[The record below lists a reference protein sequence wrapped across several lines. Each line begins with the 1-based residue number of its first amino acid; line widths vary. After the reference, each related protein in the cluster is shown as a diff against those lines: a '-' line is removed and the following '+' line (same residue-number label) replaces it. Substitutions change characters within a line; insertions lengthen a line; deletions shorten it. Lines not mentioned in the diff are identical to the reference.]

1 MTAPSV
7 IRPTVRRVPA
17 TTFMLVAAWVV
28 ASLEGYDLAVY
39 GVTVPALLGDPS
51 LGIDKAEAGTIGSL
65 VGIGMLIGAG
75 LAGALVHR
83 TGPRRLLLVGTTV
96 FTMGMAVCTVA
107 SGVPSFGAGRLIV
120 GLGLG
125 VVLPT
130 INAFVADLSEPG
142 RRSRNVALIM
152 SGYAA
157 GALLSPLLGTAMLP
171 DVSYRWLYVIG
182 VVPVFLAIPLVLRL
196 PESPF
201 HLRRTGRAA
210 EAREVEER
218 LGLTP
223 SEAAPTADPGRWL
236 GIGSLLTG
244 GLAVST
250 VLFWAMSFCGLLLV
264 FGISTWLPSIM
275 QAAGFSLGSALLQT
289 AAMWLGVGVGAIIGG
304 RIADKLGPKRV
315 VVVAFLVGTLSLIAM
330 STRPPTAVMF
340 VLMFISGFGFI
351 GSQILGNAFIVT
363 RYPDAVR
370 GNGLAWALS
379 IGRFGAIAGPSLGAF
394 VLSSGADIA
403 WAFYAFAVPA
413 LVGAIAAGA
422 VPRVRAAVAP

>member
-1 MTAPSV
+1 MTVPSAT
-7 IRPTVRRVPA
+7 RPLVRRGISA
-17 TTFMLVAAWVV
+17 KTFMLLAAWIV

-39 GVTVPALLGDPS
+39 GVSVPALLGDPS
-51 LGIDKAEAGTIGSL
+51 LGIDKSEVGSIGST
-65 VGIGMLIGAG
+65 VGLGMLIGAA

-83 TGPRRLLLVGTTV
+83 TGPRRLLVVGASV
-96 FTMGMAVCTVA
+96 FSVGMALSAAAGGA
-107 SGVPSFGAGRLIV
+107 SSLGTGRLVV

-130 INAFVADLSEPG
+130 LNAFVADLSEPEH
-142 RRSRNVALIM
+142 RSRNITLMM

-157 GALLSPLLGTAMLP
+157 GALLSPLLGTALLP

-182 VVPVFLAIPLVLRL
+182 VLPVFVAVPLLLRL

-201 HLRRTGRAA
+201 HLSRTGRPD
-210 EAREVEER
+210 EARAVEAR
-218 LGLTP
+218 LGLARSDAEP
-223 SEAAPTADPGRWL
+223 ASDPGRWL
-236 GIGSLLTG
+236 GLGSLLTG

-289 AAMWLGVGVGAIIGG
+289 AAMWLGVGCGVIVGG
-304 RIADKLGPKRV
+304 RVADALGARRV
-315 VVVAFLVGTLSLIAM
+315 VIAAFLVGTVSLIAM
-330 STRPPTAVMF
+330 STRPPTPVMF
-340 VLMFISGFGFI
+340 VLMFVSGFGFI

-363 RYPDAVR
+363 RYPDALR
-370 GNGLAWALS
+370 ANGLAWALS
-379 IGRFGAIAGPSLGAF
+379 VGRFGAIVGPSLGAF
-394 VLSSGADIA
+394 VLGSGNGVE

-413 LVGAIAAGA
+413 LIGALVAGA
-422 VPRVRAAVAP
+422 VPRARLATA

>member
-1 MTAPSV
+1 MTALSA
-7 IRPTVRRVPA
+7 IRLQVRRAPA
-17 TTFMLVAAWVV
+17 TTFMLIAAWVV

-39 GVTVPALLGDPS
+39 GVTVPAMLGDPS

-65 VGIGMLIGAG
+65 VGIGMLIGAAF
-75 LAGALVHR
+75 AGAFVHR
-83 TGPRRLLLVGTTV
+83 TGPRRLLLAGTVV
-96 FTMGMAVCTVA
+96 FSLGMAVCTVA
-107 SGVPSFGAGRLIV
+107 GGVASFGAGRLVV

-130 INAFVADLSEPG
+130 INAFVADLSEPA
-142 RRSRNVALIM
+142 RRSRNVTLIM

-157 GALLSPLLGTAMLP
+157 GALLSPLLGTALLP
-171 DVSYRWLYVIG
+171 DVSYRWMYVIG
-182 VVPVFLAIPLVLRL
+182 VLPVLLAVPLVLRL

-201 HLRRTGRAA
+201 HLSRTGRTA
-210 EAREVEER
+210 EARAVEER
-218 LGLTP
+218 LGHAP
-223 SEAAPTADPGRWL
+223 SDASPTADPGRWL
-236 GIGSLLTG
+236 GLNSLLTG

-264 FGISTWLPSIM
+264 FGISAWLPSIM

-289 AAMWLGVGVGAIIGG
+289 AAMWLGVGFGAIVGG
-304 RIADKLGPKRV
+304 RVADALGPKRV
-315 VVVAFLVGTLSLIAM
+315 VVVAFLVGTLSLVAM
-330 STRPPTAVMF
+330 STRPPTPVMF

-363 RYPDAVR
+363 RYPDALR

-379 IGRFGAIAGPSLGAF
+379 VGRFGAIAGPSLGAF
-394 VLSSGADIA
+394 VLGSGAGVE

-413 LVGAIAAGA
+413 LIGAFAAGA
-422 VPRVRAAVAP
+422 VPRVRAVTA

>member
-1 MTAPSV
+1 M
-7 IRPTVRRVPA
+7 PTN
-17 TTFMLVAAWVV
+17 TFILVAAWIVS
-28 ASLEGYDLAVY
+28 SLEGYDLAVY
-39 GVTVPALLGDPS
+39 GVTVPSILGDPS

-65 VGIGMLIGAG
+65 VGIGMLIGAAF
-75 LAGALVHR
+75 AGALVHR
-83 TGPRRLLLVGTTV
+83 TGPRRLLLAGTALFTV
-96 FTMGMAVCTVA
+96 GMAICTVA
-107 SGVPSFGAGRLIV
+107 GGVPSFGAGRLIV

-130 INAFVADLSEPG
+130 INAYVADLSDPG

-157 GALLSPLLGTAMLP
+157 GALLSPLLGTALLP

-182 VVPVFLAIPLVLRL
+182 VLPVFLAIPLVLRL

-201 HLRRTGRAA
+201 HLRRTGRAD
-210 EAREVEER
+210 EARAVEER

-223 SEAAPTADPGRWL
+223 AEDAPTADPGRWL
-236 GIGSLLTG
+236 GLGSLLTG

-289 AAMWLGVGVGAIIGG
+289 AAMWLGVGVGAIVGG
-304 RIADKLGPKRV
+304 RIADALGAKRV

-379 IGRFGAIAGPSLGAF
+379 IGRFGAIVGPSLGAF
-394 VLSSGADIA
+394 VLSSGADIS

-413 LVGAIAAGA
+413 LVGAFAAGA
-422 VPRVRAAVAP
+422 VPRARTVAA

>member
-1 MTAPSV
+1 MTVPSTAL
-7 IRPTVRRVPA
+7 RPQVRGISA
-17 TTFMLVAAWVV
+17 KTFMLLAAWIV

-39 GVTVPALLGDPS
+39 GVSVPALLGDPS
-51 LGIDKAEAGTIGSL
+51 LGIDKAEAGSIGSMVGLGML
-65 VGIGMLIGAG
+65 VGAA

-83 TGPRRLLLVGTTV
+83 TGPRRLLVVGTTV
-96 FTMGMAVCTVA
+96 FSLGMALSAAAGDAT
-107 SGVPSFGAGRLIV
+107 SWSAGRLVV

-130 INAFVADLSEPG
+130 LNAYVADLSEPAH
-142 RRSRNVALIM
+142 RSRNITLMM

-157 GALLSPLLGTAMLP
+157 GALVSPLLGTALLP

-182 VVPVFLAIPLVLRL
+182 VLPVFVALPLLLRL

-201 HLRRTGRAA
+201 HLSRTGRA
-210 EAREVEER
+210 EQARVVEER
-218 LGLTP
+218 LGLAP
-223 SEAAPTADPGRWL
+223 SDDRPAADPGRWL
-236 GIGSLLTG
+236 GLRSLLTG
-244 GLAVST
+244 GLAVPT

-289 AAMWLGVGVGAIIGG
+289 AAMWLGVGFGAIAGG
-304 RIADKLGPKRV
+304 RVADALGPKRV
-315 VVVAFLVGTLSLIAM
+315 VIAAFLVGTLSLIAM
-330 STRPPTAVMF
+330 SMRPPTPVMF
-340 VLMFISGFGFI
+340 VLMFVSGFGFI

-363 RYPDAVR
+363 RYPDALR

-379 IGRFGAIAGPSLGAF
+379 VGRFGAIAGPSLGAF
-394 VLSSGADIA
+394 VLGSGAGVE

-413 LVGAIAAGA
+413 LVGALAAGA
-422 VPRVRAAVAP
+422 VPRARAATA

>member
-1 MTAPSV
+1 M
-7 IRPTVRRVPA
+7 PA
-17 TTFMLVAAWVV
+17 NTFILVAAWIVS
-28 ASLEGYDLAVY
+28 SLEGYDLAVY
-39 GVTVPALLGDPS
+39 GVTVPSILGDPS

-65 VGIGMLIGAG
+65 VGIGMLIGAAF
-75 LAGALVHR
+75 AGALVHR
-83 TGPRRLLLVGTTV
+83 TGPRRLLLAGTAL
-96 FTMGMAVCTVA
+96 FTLGMAICTVA
-107 SGVPSFGAGRLIV
+107 GGVPSFGAGRLIV

-130 INAFVADLSEPG
+130 INAYVADLSDPG

-157 GALLSPLLGTAMLP
+157 GALLSPLLGTALLP

-182 VVPVFLAIPLVLRL
+182 VLPVFLAIPLVLRL

-201 HLRRTGRAA
+201 HLRRTGRAD
-210 EAREVEER
+210 EARAVEQR

-223 SEAAPTADPGRWL
+223 AEDAPTADPGRWL
-236 GIGSLLTG
+236 GLGSLLTG

-289 AAMWLGVGVGAIIGG
+289 AAMWLGVGVGAIVGG
-304 RIADKLGPKRV
+304 RIADALGAKRV

-379 IGRFGAIAGPSLGAF
+379 IGRFGAIVGPSLGAF
-394 VLSSGADIA
+394 VLSSGADIS

-413 LVGAIAAGA
+413 LVGAFAAGA
-422 VPRVRAAVAP
+422 VPRARTVAA

>member
-1 MTAPSV
+1 MTAP
-7 IRPTVRRVPA
+7 TVMRTRVSRVPA
-17 TTFMLVAAWVV
+17 NTFILVAAWIVS
-28 ASLEGYDLAVY
+28 SLEGYDLAVY
-39 GVTVPALLGDPS
+39 GVTVPSILGDPS

-65 VGIGMLIGAG
+65 VGIGMLIGAAF
-75 LAGALVHR
+75 AGALVHR
-83 TGPRRLLLVGTTV
+83 TGPRRLLLAGTSL
-96 FTMGMAVCTVA
+96 FTLGMAICTVA
-107 SGVPSFGAGRLIV
+107 DGVPSFGAGRLIV

-130 INAFVADLSEPG
+130 INAYVADLSDPG

-157 GALLSPLLGTAMLP
+157 GALLSPLLGTALLP

-182 VVPVFLAIPLVLRL
+182 VLPVFLAIPLVLRL

-201 HLRRTGRAA
+201 HLRRTGRAD
-210 EAREVEER
+210 EARAVEER
-218 LGLTP
+218 LGLAP
-223 SEAAPTADPGRWL
+223 AQDAPTADPGRWL
-236 GIGSLLTG
+236 GLGSLLTG

-289 AAMWLGVGVGAIIGG
+289 AAMWLGVGVGAIVGG
-304 RIADKLGPKRV
+304 RIADALGAKRV
-315 VVVAFLVGTLSLIAM
+315 VVVAFLVGTFSLIAM

-379 IGRFGAIAGPSLGAF
+379 IGRFGAIVGPSLGAF
-394 VLSSGADIA
+394 VLSSGAEIE

-413 LVGAIAAGA
+413 LVGAFAAGA
-422 VPRVRAAVAP
+422 VPRARTVAA

>member
-7 IRPTVRRVPA
+7 IRPRVTRVP
-17 TTFMLVAAWVV
+17 TNTFILVAAWIVS
-28 ASLEGYDLAVY
+28 SLEGYDLAVY
-39 GVTVPALLGDPS
+39 GVTVPSILGDPS

-65 VGIGMLIGAG
+65 VGIGMLIGAAF
-75 LAGALVHR
+75 AGALVHR
-83 TGPRRLLLVGTTV
+83 TGPRRLLLAGTALFTV
-96 FTMGMAVCTVA
+96 GMAICTVA
-107 SGVPSFGAGRLIV
+107 GGVPSFGAGRLIV

-130 INAFVADLSEPG
+130 INAYVADLSDPG

-157 GALLSPLLGTAMLP
+157 GALLSPLLGTALLP

-182 VVPVFLAIPLVLRL
+182 VLPVFLAIPLVLRL

-201 HLRRTGRAA
+201 HLRRTGRAD
-210 EAREVEER
+210 EARAVEER

-223 SEAAPTADPGRWL
+223 AEDAPTADPGRWL
-236 GIGSLLTG
+236 GLGSLLTG

-289 AAMWLGVGVGAIIGG
+289 AAMWLGVGVGAIVGG
-304 RIADKLGPKRV
+304 RIADALGAKRV

-379 IGRFGAIAGPSLGAF
+379 IGRFGAIVGPSLGAF
-394 VLSSGADIA
+394 VLSSGADIS

-413 LVGAIAAGA
+413 LVGAFAAGA
-422 VPRVRAAVAP
+422 VPRARTVAA

>member
-17 TTFMLVAAWVV
+17 TTFMLIAAWVV

-96 FTMGMAVCTVA
+96 FTIGMAVCTVA

-142 RRSRNVALIM
+142 HRSRNVALIM

-171 DVSYRWLYVIG
+171 DVSYRWMYVIG
-182 VVPVFLAIPLVLRL
+182 VVPVFLAVPLVLRL

-201 HLRRTGRAA
+201 HLRRTGRAD

-223 SEAAPTADPGRWL
+223 SEAAPTTDPGRWL

-275 QAAGFSLGSALLQT
+275 QAAGFSLGSALMQT

-315 VVVAFLVGTLSLIAM
+315 VVAAFLVGTLSLIAM

-394 VLSSGADIA
+394 VLSSGADIE

>member
-1 MTAPSV
+1 MTAP
-7 IRPTVRRVPA
+7 TVMRTRVSRVPA
-17 TTFMLVAAWVV
+17 NTFILVAAWIVS
-28 ASLEGYDLAVY
+28 SLEGYDLAVY
-39 GVTVPALLGDPS
+39 GVTVPSILGDPS

-65 VGIGMLIGAG
+65 VGIGMLIGAAF
-75 LAGALVHR
+75 AGALVHR
-83 TGPRRLLLVGTTV
+83 TGPRRLLLAGTGL
-96 FTMGMAVCTVA
+96 FTLGMAICTVA
-107 SGVPSFGAGRLIV
+107 GGVPSFGTGRLIV

-130 INAFVADLSEPG
+130 INAYVADLSDPG

-157 GALLSPLLGTAMLP
+157 GALLSPLLGTALLP

-182 VVPVFLAIPLVLRL
+182 VLPVFLAIPLVLRL

-201 HLRRTGRAA
+201 HLRRTGRAD
-210 EAREVEER
+210 EARAVEER

-223 SEAAPTADPGRWL
+223 AEDAPTADPGRWL
-236 GIGSLLTG
+236 GLGSLLTG

-289 AAMWLGVGVGAIIGG
+289 AAMWLGVGVGAIVGG
-304 RIADKLGPKRV
+304 RIADALGAKRV

-379 IGRFGAIAGPSLGAF
+379 IGRFGAIVGPSLGAY
-394 VLSSGADIA
+394 VLSSGADIE

-413 LVGAIAAGA
+413 LLGAFAAGA
-422 VPRVRAAVAP
+422 VPRARRVAA